1 MPSRPQLH
9 YGYVIIAV
17 TFCALLAAAGL
28 RAAPAVLMLPLQ
40 LAFGWDRA
48 TVAAVAGVSVFLSGL
63 IGPFCASL
71 MQRFGV
77 GAVMLGGLSMMAAG
91 SLLSL
96 TMSHPWQ
103 YMVTWGV
110 IAGLGSGAIA
120 SVLSATVV
128 NRWFQTR
135 QGLMMGLLTG
145 STATGALV
153 VLPVM
158 ATFAQTGAWRP
169 IVLLVGITLLA
180 LIPIAFLLMKE
191 RPADMGLLPY
201 GASEPPP
208 AKPTR
213 PMSPGL
219 ALEILSSAGRTS
231 HFWLLFMA
239 FYVCGF
245 TTNGL
250 VGGHLIAYCGD
261 RGLEQVQSAGLL
273 SWMGVF
279 DLIGVSISGWLTD
292 RYDPRKLLFMYFGLR
307 GLALLAFPY
316 IALDG
321 PGLAAFTVVFGLD
334 WIATVPPTLKLINT
348 RFGFEDGPIVYGW
361 IFMGHQFG
369 AATAAAGAGLVR
381 QSMGDYAPA
390 FLVSGVL
397 ALGVSGLMLWLS
409 VRPSRLQMSAS

>member
-1 MPSRPQLH
+1 MH
-9 YGYVIIAV
+9 YGYVIITV

-28 RAAPAVLMLPLQ
+28 RAAPSVLMLPLQ
-40 LAFGWDRA
+40 FAFGWDRA

-63 IGPFCASL
+63 VGPFCASL
-71 MQRFGV
+71 MQRFGIR
-77 GAVMLGGLSMMAAG
+77 AVMITGLSLMAAG

-96 TMSHPWQ
+96 RMSHPWQ
-103 YMVTWGV
+103 YMLTWGV
-110 IAGLGSGAIA
+110 VAGMGSGAIA

-128 NRWFQTR
+128 NRWFQAR

-145 STATGALV
+145 STATGSLV
-153 VLPVM
+153 VLPMM
-158 ATFAQTGAWRP
+158 AQFAQAGAWRP
-169 IVLLVGITLLA
+169 IVLMVGLTLLA
-180 LIPIAFLLMKE
+180 LVPVAFFLIKE
-191 RPADMGLLPY
+191 RPSDLGLLPY
-201 GASEPPP
+201 GAIEPPP
-208 AKPTR
+208 TKPTR
-213 PMSPGL
+213 SMSPGL
-219 ALEILSSAGRTS
+219 ALEVLTSAGRAP
-231 HFWLLFMA
+231 HFWLLFFA

-279 DLIGVSISGWLTD
+279 DLIGVSASGWLTD
-292 RYDPRKLLFMYFGLR
+292 RFDPRKLLFIYFGLR

-369 AATAAAGAGLVR
+369 AATAAAGAGLIR
-381 QSMGDYAPA
+381 QAVGDYAPA
-390 FLVSGVL
+390 FLISGVL
-397 ALGVSGLMLWLS
+397 ALGVSSLMLWLS
-409 VRPSRLQMSAS
+409 ARPSPLRIGQP